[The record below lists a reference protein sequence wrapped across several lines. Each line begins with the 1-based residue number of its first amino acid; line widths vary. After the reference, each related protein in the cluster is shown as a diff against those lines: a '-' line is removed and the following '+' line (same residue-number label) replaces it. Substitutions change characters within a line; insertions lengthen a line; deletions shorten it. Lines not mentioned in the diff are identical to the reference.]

1 MDYQDQVDKFLSVIG
16 ELKSKKVAVI
26 GHMRPDGD
34 CIGSQVALVRGLKA
48 LGVEAVGLNKSIV
61 PKFLESFIGDTPFA
75 SGNFSDYRNYIAITV
90 DCSDMSRIGDE
101 LRSIFPNIKLS
112 IDHHISNE
120 NYAEN
125 NIVEGAAAATCE
137 ILARIFI
144 NSKTPIDRVTAE
156 ALYLGIATD
165 TGQFRYSATNAEVF
179 SLCAKLVEL
188 GARPSETANRLYEQ
202 ESLERILLLEKFLG
216 TLKLELN
223 GKLCTSG
230 ITQEMFQSTGT
241 NKEHT
246 EGFVDYPRSIQGV
259 EIATLIEELADGNIK
274 ASLRA
279 KEEKMRVDLLAK
291 QFGGGGHACAAGF
304 SVEETLDRFYPKFI
318 EATKKH
324 LEGLGK

>member
-1 MDYQDQVDKFLSVIG
+1 MDYQEQLNKFLGIIK
-16 ELKSKKVAVI
+16 ELKNKKIAVI

-34 CIGSQVALVRGLKA
+34 CIGSQVALVRGLRA
-48 LGVEAVGLNKSIV
+48 LGVDAIALNKNAA
-61 PKFLESFIGDTPFA
+61 PKFLESFVGDTPFIHE
-75 SGNFSDYRNYIAITV
+75 NFSDYKDYTAITV
-90 DCSDMSRIGDE
+90 DCSDLSRIGDE
-101 LRSIFPNIKLS
+101 LRSVFPSIKLN
-112 IDHHISNE
+112 IDHHISND

-125 NIVEGAAAATCE
+125 NIVEGNAAAACE
-137 ILARIFI
+137 ILARLFI
-144 NSKTPIDRVTAE
+144 NGKVPIDSITAE

-188 GARPSETANRLYEQ
+188 GAKPSETANKLYEQ
-202 ESLERILLLEKFLG
+202 ESLARIVLLEKFLG
-216 TLKLELN
+216 TLKLELG
-223 GKLCTSG
+223 GKLCVSK

-246 EGFVDYPRSIQGV
+246 EGFVDYPRSIEGV
-259 EIATLIEELADGNIK
+259 EIAVLIEELADGNIK

-279 KEEKMRVDLLAK
+279 KEEKIRVDLLAK

-304 SVEETLDRFYPKFI
+304 SVEEPMNRFYPKFI

-324 LEGLGK
+324 LEGLGI